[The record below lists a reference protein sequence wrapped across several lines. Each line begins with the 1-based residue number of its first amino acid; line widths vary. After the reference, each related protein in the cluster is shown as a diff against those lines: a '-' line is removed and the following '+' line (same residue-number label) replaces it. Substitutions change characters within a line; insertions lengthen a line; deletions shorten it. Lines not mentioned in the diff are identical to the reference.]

1 MTVIA
6 SLKLPK
12 GNYKQCITNDRYQQK
27 GSMNSKKL
35 YEAEFGIELEQEDLE
50 RKARTLFNLCRAM
63 YSSAADAVGEVQ
75 LTED

>member
-1 MTVIA
+1 MHYERPLSA
-6 SLKLPK
+6 ERL
-12 GNYKQCITNDRYQQK
+12 NEF
-27 GSMNSKKL
+27 KKL